1 MDGLRPGR
9 RQRPSQSPPWGQSR
23 DTSSEEAPLSAEV
36 TLWLPTPSFWD
47 TWPFPDTPQQG
58 STGISAPPSE
68 PSSELDRNLSLDW
81 YKWFSRYELV
91 RVWGAGSSVPQKDS

>member
-1 MDGLRPGR
+1 MAANTIILGHVAFPRH
-9 RQRPSQSPPWGQSR
+9 
-23 DTSSEEAPLSAEV
+23 SSAIDE
-36 TLWLPTPSFWD
+36 
-47 TWPFPDTPQQG
+47 G